1 MARIASPAVT
11 LAEAV
16 VAALIFGLG
25 AAVQGSVGFGANL
38 VAAPLLVLV
47 SDGYVPGPVIVA
59 SGVLNLL
66 VVWRS
71 GRGEV
76 DPTVN
81 VAIAGQVVGTLA
93 AGAVIARLPAD
104 ALAIVF
110 AVLVLVAVAVSMA
123 GRRLAPTTPNLAG
136 AGLASG
142 FMGTISGIGGPP
154 IALAY
159 LGLNGPRLR
168 ATLARYFLVGNLV
181 AIPTLIV
188 VGSLGVDEVPECLVL
203 IPGAVVG
210 FLASGWL
217 ARHADRATVR
227 PIVLGLSTAAAVAV
241 IIRTLA

>member
-1 MARIASPAVT
+1 VT
-11 LAEAV
+11 VAEAV
-16 VAALIFGLG
+16 LAALVFGLG
-25 AAVQGSVGFGANL
+25 AAIQGAVGFGANL
-38 VAAPLLVLV
+38 VAAPLLVLL

-66 VVWRS
+66 VARRS
-71 GRGEV
+71 GRGDV
-76 DPTVN
+76 DPSVN
-81 VAIAGQVVGTLA
+81 VAIAGQVAGALV
-93 AGAVIARLPAD
+93 AGAVIASLPAE

-110 AVLVLVAVAVSMA
+110 AVLVLVAVAVSMT
-123 GRRLAPTTPNLAG
+123 GRQLAPTAPNLAG
-136 AGLASG
+136 VGVASG

-159 LGLNGPRLR
+159 VGLNGPALR

-188 VGSLGVDEVPECLVL
+188 VGSLGVDELPECLVL
-203 IPGAVVG
+203 IPGAVLG

-227 PIVLGLSTAAAVAV
+227 PIVLGLSTAAAIAV
-241 IIRTLA
+241 ILRTLA

>member
-1 MARIASPAVT
+1 MT
-11 LAEAV
+11 
-16 VAALIFGLG
+16 
-25 AAVQGSVGFGANL
+25 
-38 VAAPLLVLV
+38 
-47 SDGYVPGPVIVA
+47 
-59 SGVLNLL
+59 
-66 VVWRS
+66 WRS
-71 GRGEV
+71 GRGAV

-81 VAIAGQVVGTLA
+81 VAIAGQVVGSLV
-93 AGAVIARLPAD
+93 AGAVIAALPAD
-104 ALAIVF
+104 ALSIVF
-110 AVLVLVAVAVSMA
+110 AVLVLVAVRVSIR
-123 GRRLAPTTPNLAG
+123 GRRLAPTRAHLAG

-159 LGLNGPRLR
+159 LGLDGPALR

-181 AIPTLIV
+181 AIPTLDRRSAASAIEE
-188 VGSLGVDEVPECLVL
+188 LPECLVL
-203 IPGAVVG
+203 IPGAVLG

>member
-1 MARIASPAVT
+1 MTV
-11 LAEAV
+11 AEAV
-16 VAALIFGLG
+16 LAALIFGLG
-25 AAVQGSVGFGANL
+25 AAVQGAVGFGANL
-38 VAAPLLVLV
+38 VAAPLLVLLE
-47 SDGYVPGPVIVA
+47 DGFVPGPVIVA

-66 VVWRS
+66 VTWRS
-71 GRGEV
+71 GRGAV

-81 VAIAGQVVGTLA
+81 VAIAGQVVGSLV
-93 AGAVIARLPAD
+93 AGAVIAALPAD
-104 ALAIVF
+104 ALSIVF
-110 AVLVLVAVAVSMA
+110 AVLVLVAVAVSIR
-123 GRRLAPTTPNLAG
+123 GRRLAPTRAHLAG

-159 LGLNGPRLR
+159 LGLDGPALR

-181 AIPTLIV
+181 AIPILIAI
-188 VGSLGVDEVPECLVL
+188 GSLGIEELPECLVL
-203 IPGAVVG
+203 IPGAVLG